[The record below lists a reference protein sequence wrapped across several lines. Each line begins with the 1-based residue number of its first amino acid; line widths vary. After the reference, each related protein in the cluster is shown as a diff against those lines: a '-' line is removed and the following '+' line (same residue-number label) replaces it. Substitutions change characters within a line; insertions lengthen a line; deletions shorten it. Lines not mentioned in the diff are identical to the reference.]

1 MQGHNESRPDCSRF
15 YQSSL
20 VNLQEWRLQNLSSG
34 LSAPLL
40 NYPYTFFL
48 PYIQSD
54 PPISIYV
61 CCLSSYHAPLTPS
74 PRQPPCQP
82 CQPAVRAPKAISSPG
97 WTSPAPSPLL
107 TKQVLQTQPSWGP
120 SLQFINVFL
129 ELRKLDSTLSF
140 HMEAL
145 SLPFSHFETSGNL
158 RASGYGLRPILLVRD
173 EAQLFTVI

>member
-1 MQGHNESRPDCSRF
+1 MSGINDQLVQVGSDSWDLSCPPSCSMQGHNESRPDCSRF

-97 WTSPAPSPLL
+97 
-107 TKQVLQTQPSWGP
+107 
-120 SLQFINVFL
+120 
-129 ELRKLDSTLSF
+129 
-140 HMEAL
+140 
-145 SLPFSHFETSGNL
+145 
-158 RASGYGLRPILLVRD
+158 
-173 EAQLFTVI
+173 